1 MSETGRQLA
10 RQIFAEAMA
19 TTTIEAACAR
29 ALSVHD
35 NTLVTG
41 GRSYDLASFSSIRIV
56 SIGKAGATLF
66 DAVRGLLPRPLPVRA
81 VISAPAPPNRLGT
94 SDLYFRGGHP
104 LPSAASLEAAEAAL
118 ELLST
123 ADAGTLVIFLI
134 SGGAS
139 AMFEKP
145 ISPSITLP
153 DLIELNRQLVGS
165 GASIRQINAVRKHL
179 SAVKGGRLAV
189 AASQATKLS
198 LFVSDVPGNAL
209 DALASG
215 PTLPDSTT
223 LDQCRAVVEE
233 YTPASSLPPSVRDAL
248 FGPLEETPK
257 PDHPAF
263 RNAYDL
269 VLLDNAALLEAASSA
284 ARHLGFEVIVDNAC
298 DDWDYQEA
306 AAYLL
311 QRAAEL
317 VTGHASQRKRLCL
330 LSGGEI
336 TVRLPANAGTGGRNQ
351 QLCLLAAR
359 ALQDSENMV
368 LLSAGSDGI
377 DGNSPAAGCVVDETT
392 WRRAQEREL
401 DPEHGLQ
408 AFDAYPLFASLG
420 DAIVTGPSGNNLRD
434 LRILLSGADLR

>member
-19 TTTIEAACAR
+19 ATTVEAACAR
-29 ALSVHD
+29 SLTVHG
-35 NTLVTG
+35 NTLVAG
-41 GRSYDLASFSSIRIV
+41 VRSYDLASFSSIQIV

-66 DAVRGLLPRPLPVRA
+66 DAVRSLLPRPLPVRA
-81 VISAPAPPNRLGT
+81 VISAPARPNRIGT
-94 SDLYFRGGHP
+94 GDLYFRGGHP

-118 ELLST
+118 ELLRT

-145 ISPSITLP
+145 ISPSITLA

-165 GASIRQINAVRKHL
+165 GASIRQVNAVRKHL

-198 LFVSDVPGNAL
+198 LFVSDVPSNAL

-223 LDQCRAVVEE
+223 LDQCRTVVVE
-233 YTPASSLPPSVRDAL
+233 YMQASSLPPSVRDAL
-248 FGPLEETPK
+248 FGSLEETPK

-284 ARHLGFEVIVDNAC
+284 AQHLGFEVIVDNAC
-298 DDWDYQEA
+298 DDWNYQEA

-311 QRAAEL
+311 QRAAGL
-317 VTGHASQRKRLCL
+317 ITGHTSQRKPLCL
-330 LSGGEI
+330 LSGGEV

-359 ALQDSENMV
+359 ALQDAEGMT
-368 LLSAGSDGI
+368 LLSAGSDGV

-392 WRRAQEREL
+392 WRRAQEL
-401 DPEHGLQ
+401 GLNSEHSLQ

-434 LRILLSGADLR
+434 LRILLSDADLR

>member
-10 RQIFAEAMA
+10 RKIFAEAMA
-19 TTTIEAACAR
+19 ATTVEAACAR
-29 ALSVHD
+29 ALTQHE
-35 NTLVTG
+35 NTLIAG
-41 GRSYDLASFSSIRIV
+41 GRSYDLASFSSIQIV

-66 DAVRGLLPRPLPVRA
+66 DAVRGLLPQPLSVRA

-94 SDLYFRGGHP
+94 GDLYFRGGHP
-104 LPSAASLEAAEAAL
+104 LPNAASLEAAEAAI

-123 ADAGTLVIFLI
+123 ADADTLVIFLI

-139 AMFEKP
+139 SMFEKP
-145 ISPSITLP
+145 IDSGITLP
-153 DLIELNRQLVGS
+153 ALIELNRQLVGS

-189 AASQATKLS
+189 AAAQAIKLS

-223 LDQCRAVVEE
+223 ANQCRAVVEE
-233 YTPASSLPPSVRDAL
+233 YMEASSLPPSVRHAL
-248 FGPLEETPK
+248 SGSLEETPK

-263 RNAYDL
+263 RNAYDV

-284 ARHLGFEVIVDNAC
+284 ARQLGFEVTVDNAC
-298 DDWDYQEA
+298 DDWDYREA
-306 AAYLL
+306 ATYLL
-311 QRAAEL
+311 QHAAGL
-317 VTGHASQRKRLCL
+317 ITGHTSQGKPLCL

-336 TVRLPANAGTGGRNQ
+336 TVRLPASPGTGGRNQ

-359 ALQDSENMV
+359 SLQGAEDMT

-377 DGNSPAAGCVVDETT
+377 DGNSPAAGCIVDETT
-392 WRRAQEREL
+392 WRRAQEQGL
-401 DPEHGLQ
+401 DPEHSLQ

-420 DAIVTGPSGNNLRD
+420 DTIVTGPSGNNLRD
-434 LRILLSGADLR
+434 LRILLSGVDLR